1 MTTPRA
7 VESTPVTNG
16 HDDDDLVPPSPWEV
30 EAWREY
36 ERKKIQILSRL
47 DTRVDTLLTDYRK
60 DVVRRIERDAVLD
73 QRHEWHVKALQTLTE
88 ATMQQSTNLAA
99 LAEHSKKATGDARR
113 QLDSLTE
120 EDAAQDLAIAAA
132 HERNARLESELSAT
146 KAQAALALKLAA
158 WKWTAIAG
166 ASATGVLFALRAA
179 GLVHF

>member
-1 MTTPRA
+1 MSPAVRSVP
-7 VESTPVTNG
+7 VESNG

-47 DTRVDTLLTDYRK
+47 ETRVDALMTDSRK
-60 DVVRRIERDAVLD
+60 EVARRIARDEVLD
-73 QRHEWHVKALQTLTE
+73 QRHEWHVKALQTLTD
-88 ATMQQSTNLAA
+88 ATMQQSQNLAA
-99 LAEHSKKATGDARR
+99 VAEHTKRATGDAREK
-113 QLDSLTE
+113 LALLTE
-120 EDAAQDLAIAAA
+120 EDVAQDLAIAAA
-132 HERNARLESELSAT
+132 HERNARLEAELNAT
-146 KAQAALALKLAA
+146 KAQSALALKLAA